1 MARWVAATRDGDM
14 TGGAFPAWLVDLL
27 GPGRTMGLADRRGE
41 CVYSAC
47 GHYTR
52 CFIERG
58 IRRARRAE
66 LVFANHALVM
76 VQAARGFAEQGTGPT
91 RKIGRASCRERVC
104 QYV

>member
-1 MARWVAATRDGDM
+1 MEDAVRGVAVRRQDATALGLMARWVAATRDGDM
-14 TGGAFPAWLVDLL
+14 TGGDFPAWLVDLL

-58 IRRARRAE
+58 IRRASRSEEQTSE
-66 LVFANHALVM
+66 LQSLLRNSYAV
-76 VQAARGFAEQGTGPT
+76 
-91 RKIGRASCRERVC
+91 
-104 QYV
+104 